1 MERIGFRMR
10 IRPGHED
17 EYVRRHAAVWPE
29 MLAALTAAG
38 CSDYSI
44 YRQDLDLFGTMKVD
58 DFHRFRATMDAS
70 PVNARWQAEMADL
83 IDPMIDPATGFHQRL
98 DEIFRLD

>member
-10 IRPGHED
+10 IQPGHED
-17 EYVRRHAAVWPE
+17 EYVRRHSAVWPE
-29 MLAALTAAG
+29 MLAALRAAG

-44 YRQDLDLFGTMKVD
+44 YRRDLDLFGTMKVD
-58 DFHRFRATMDAS
+58 DFDRFRASMDAS

-83 IDPMIDPATGFHQRL
+83 IDPLIDPATGFHQRL
-98 DEIFRLD
+98 EEIFRLD